1 MSAKTALID
10 PSWLRILIVDEE
22 QIVLTL
28 LRDHLQPEGF
38 HVTTMDSPSQA
49 LELLQRESFSVIL
62 ADHEMPEMSGL
73 DLLGKVQ
80 EQHPSISRLLLTSG
94 MSLNSLGDAIK
105 SGHIYRYIA
114 KPWLREELVVTV
126 RNAGE
131 LHRLLT
137 ENNSLHSRHELL
149 RKKWA
154 RLADTHPEAGEIKEN
169 PTHGTGAESGAT
181 ASGPDP
187 VLVWADGLSLEDVDL
202 AVESFIKML
211 HTYHPNLG
219 NSAIR
224 AQAMIRTLGEVLEL
238 SPNDLKNLLR
248 AAALHDI
255 SLVRIDRGIV
265 RRWLR
270 SPEKCSEEELIL
282 IQRHPVETQ
291 EILNFCPVFKEAGE
305 IIRSHH
311 ENWDGTGYPDGL
323 KGEMIPWL
331 SRLLSAVL
339 VFCAKHSGAGQA
351 LNEMRAHTETMFDK
365 NALEA
370 VAKAAPLTKMPR
382 GEREL
387 LLIELQPGMVLARD
401 IYNANG
407 FLLLPKGKELTN
419 AWTNKIATIN
429 RVTPLDPLALV
440 YS

>member
-10 PSWLRILIVDEE
+10 PSWLRILIVDQEE
-22 QIVLTL
+22 IVLTL

-38 HVTTMDSPSQA
+38 HITTVDNPAKAM
-49 LELLQRESFSVIL
+49 EVLQRESFSVIL
-62 ADHEMPEMSGL
+62 ADHEMRDVSGL
-73 DLLGKVQ
+73 DLLAQVQ

-137 ENNSLHSRHELL
+137 ENNSLHSRQELL
-149 RKKWA
+149 KKK
-154 RLADTHPEAGEIKEN
+154 LAHLTESGEIKNSEA
-169 PTHGTGAESGAT
+169 GAAVAE
-181 ASGPDP
+181 ASAAGPDP
-187 VLVWADGLSLEDVDL
+187 VLVSADGLSQEDVDL

-219 NSAIR
+219 NTAIR

-238 SPNDLKNLLR
+238 PPNDLKNLIW

-255 SLVRIDRGIV
+255 SLVQIDRGIV

-270 SPEKCSEEELIL
+270 SPEKCSEEELVL
-282 IQRHPVETQ
+282 IQRHPVLTQ
-291 EILNFCPVFKEAGE
+291 EILTFCPVFKEAGE

-311 ENWDGTGYPDGL
+311 ENWDGSGYPDGF

-339 VFCAKHSGAGQA
+339 VFCSTHSGAGQA
-351 LNEMRAHTETMFDK
+351 LNDMRGHAETIFDK
-365 NALEA
+365 NAIEA

-401 IYNANG
+401 IHNANG

-419 AWTNKIATIN
+419 AWINKIATIN